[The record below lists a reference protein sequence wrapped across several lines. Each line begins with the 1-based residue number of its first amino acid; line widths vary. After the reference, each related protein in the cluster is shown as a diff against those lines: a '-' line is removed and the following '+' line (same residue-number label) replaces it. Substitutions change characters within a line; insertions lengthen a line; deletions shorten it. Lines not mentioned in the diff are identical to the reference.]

1 MTEGNASPNWR
12 GRNSSPMANQPG
24 LLASAPQV
32 VVRLLMASLS
42 GALRRKHHP
51 NRGHQDAYVEGQ
63 SPVLDIGEI
72 EMHVEIERW
81 TVARGDLPESGH
93 PRFHVQASVVVKF
106 VAANFVHRVR
116 PRPHQAHLPA
126 QHIPELR
133 KFVEAV
139 AADEPTETGDS
150 GVIFELE
157 DGAFPLI
164 AVAQSLLQLV
174 GSSGHGAELVAEKAA
189 SLGAGAFRRIES
201 RSG

>member
-1 MTEGNASPNWR
+1 
-12 GRNSSPMANQPG
+12 
-24 LLASAPQV
+24 
-32 VVRLLMASLS
+32 
-42 GALRRKHHP
+42 
-51 NRGHQDAYVEGQ
+51 
-63 SPVLDIGEI
+63 
-72 EMHVEIERW
+72 MHVEIERW

-93 PRFHVQASVVVKF
+93 PRFHVQAPVVVKF

-133 KFVEAV
+133 EFVEAV
-139 AADEPTETGDS
+139 AADEPAETGDP
-150 GVIFELE
+150 GVIPKFE
-157 DGAFPLI
+157 DWAFSLI

-189 SLGAGAFRRIES
+189 SLGACAFRRIEG

>member
-24 LLASAPQV
+24 LLAPAPQV
-32 VVRLLMASLS
+32 VARLLMASLS
-42 GALRRKHHP
+42 GALRRKEHP

-93 PRFHVQASVVVKF
+93 PRLHVQAPVVVEF
-106 VAANFVHRVR
+106 VAADFVHRVR

-133 KFVEAV
+133 EFVEAV
-139 AADEPTETGDS
+139 AADESAETGDP
-150 GVIFELE
+150 GVIPQLE

-164 AVAQSLLQLV
+164 ACAQSLLQLI
-174 GSSGHGAELVAEKAA
+174 GAGGHGAELVTEEAA
-189 SLGAGAFRRIES
+189 SLGAGAFRRVKGG
-201 RSG
+201 SG